1 MIFKSLAYN
10 TSLSREEKKSCE
22 KLLDDYL
29 KGVVVL
35 GWKIKLMLL
44 IDSRDSK

>member
-1 MIFKSLAYN
+1 MIFN
-10 TSLSREEKKSCE
+10 SLSCGTLISRAEKKSCE

-35 GWKIKLMLL
+35 GWKIKLMLV